1 MSFYISLV
9 GNPFTLHTMQI
20 YIYIYG
26 KLPGW
31 GIQKEMSIKYL
42 HLYDLSVK
50 FALMFCT
57 NMVY

>member
-1 MSFYISLV
+1 
-9 GNPFTLHTMQI
+9 MQI
-20 YIYIYG
+20 YISIYIYG